1 MEDEIVNKMHNISI
15 DNAVYHEDFLM
26 PPAPVESNSTISI
39 EPIKPNRSTR
49 IRNPPK
55 KLNM

>member
-1 MEDEIVNKMHNISI
+1 MEDEIVKKMHNISI
-15 DNAVYHEDFLM
+15 DNAVYHEDFLI
-26 PPAPVESNSTISI
+26 PPAPVESNSISI